1 MKADKEKVL
10 GKKMHNR
17 KIQKIVIDGI
27 GQSKEE
33 RYYLGIT
40 NQGSGVGQGRR
51 EMQDGV
57 GQGRRQMQD
66 GVGQGRR
73 DMQDGVVQGRREM

>member
-17 KIQKIVIDGI
+17 KMKKIVIDGI

-40 NQGSGVGQGRR
+40 NLGSGVGQGRR
-51 EMQDGV
+51 EM
-57 GQGRRQMQD
+57 
-66 GVGQGRR
+66 
-73 DMQDGVVQGRREM
+73 

>member
-40 NQGSGVGQGRR
+40 NLGSGVGQGRR